1 MLKDIIKTIR
11 LVWARLNRKKN
22 SAKMIMDL
30 YEHYI
35 FCYEYDMKATDE
47 FLAALGKVCRNIKPE
62 TEKAFNDVYLAFKY
76 DKLKISK
83 RDMKYRRDCLK
94 NSLETMKG
102 HFKDGNYEL
111 ILPYRKYITN
121 IIPELKE
128 KDLTNKTL

>member
-22 SAKMIMDL
+22 SAKTIMSL

-47 FLAALGKVCRNIKPE
+47 FLAALGRVSRNIRPE

-83 RDMKYRRDCLK
+83 MDMKYRRDCLK
-94 NSLETMKG
+94 NSLKDMKG
-102 HFKDGNYEL
+102 YFKDGDYEL
-111 ILPYRKYITN
+111 ILPYSKYITN
-121 IIPELKE
+121 IIPELK
-128 KDLTNKTL
+128 DPTNRIL